1 MSEFVP
7 GYSFHIYP
15 NATALLRHS
24 LDVKW
29 SAHKILFPCSLYDH
43 EAKVPLPI
51 EMFPVLFD
59 KIIIKLEH
67 NISVFS
73 SLEGQF

>member
-1 MSEFVP
+1 MSEFVQ
-7 GYSFHIYP
+7 GCSFQIHP
-15 NATALLRHS
+15 NATALLRYS

-67 NISVFS
+67 DISVFS
-73 SLEGQF
+73 SLEGRF

>member
-1 MSEFVP
+1 MSEFVQ
-7 GYSFHIYP
+7 GYSFQIHP
-15 NATALLRHS
+15 NATALLRYS

-73 SLEGQF
+73 SLEGRF